1 MPPKFIFVRHGEALH
16 NVAFHKEG
24 ENIEVFTRAEF
35 KDAPLSE
42 AGIEQA
48 KKVGEELAK
57 LNIID
62 LWSSPLT
69 RALQT
74 SMEIFEEA
82 TIHNLYMHD
91 SLLEFLGG
99 NQPCNERKTRAE
111 IEKEYSYWDTKFLP
125 DLPPYWARAEPLSI
139 VHHRMKT
146 FVLWLAHVYKDQPDS
161 YHIVIVSHKNA
172 ILALTGKDLKNAE
185 YVILGVDELK

>member
-24 ENIEVFTRAEF
+24 GNTDVFTRAEF

-42 AGIEQA
+42 TGIEQA
-48 KKVGEELAK
+48 RKLGEELAK

-69 RALQT
+69 RAVQT

-82 TIHNLYMHD
+82 SVNNLYMHD

-99 NQPCNERKTRAE
+99 NQPCNERKTRSE
-111 IEKEYSYWDTKFLP
+111 IKKEYSFWDTKFLP
-125 DLPPYWARAEPLSI
+125 DLPPLWVHAEPSGL
-139 VHHRMKT
+139 VHHRMKM
-146 FVLWLAHVYKDQPDS
+146 FLLWLADTYKDVPDTS
-161 YHIVIVSHKNA
+161 HIVLVSHKNA
-172 ILALTGKDLKNAE
+172 ILAITGKDLKNAE
-185 YVILGVDELK
+185 YVILGIDEIK